1 MLFHVGPKTSKMA
14 QVLAPRVMCRVRVR
28 VRVRLELEHKVGGF
42 DRVGEG

>member
-28 VRVRLELEHKVGGF
+28 VRLELEHKVGGF